1 MVRQWRRRRHHQR
14 RHSAGAVAPPATE
27 KVQMVPPTGRHQA
40 GRTSSSEGG
49 PLSDPG
55 FVAGLRPIPSG
66 VVGTPS
72 PWPASDI
79 VGVSP
84 AGTPVEAR
92 MGQFGGLVLLAFLT
106 TRCDGC
112 EEFWRG
118 LGDGDRTDL
127 PGSVSTVVVTK
138 GPATT
143 APAAVEQVAD
153 GITRVPVIMSD
164 EAWTDYRVTGYPFF
178 VLVDA
183 PTRAVVGETVG
194 FGWPDVISMIRIAAG

>member
-1 MVRQWRRRRHHQR
+1 MVRQWRRRRDHQR
-14 RHSAGAVAPPATE
+14 RRSAGAVAPQATE
-27 KVQMVPPTGRHQA
+27 TVPIVPPTEA

-49 PLSDPG
+49 PLSDPE

-66 VVGTPS
+66 ALGTPS

-92 MGQFGGLVLLAFLT
+92 VGQFGGLVLLAFLT

-143 APAAVEQVAD
+143 APAAVEQVAA

-183 PTRAVVGETVG
+183 PTRTVVGETVG
-194 FGWPDVISMIRIAAG
+194 FGWPDVISMIRTAAG

>member
-1 MVRQWRRRRHHQR
+1 
-14 RHSAGAVAPPATE
+14 
-27 KVQMVPPTGRHQA
+27 MVPPTGRDETS
-40 GRTSSSEGG
+40 RTSPPSPKGG

-66 VVGTPS
+66 AVGTPS

-84 AGTPVEAR
+84 GGTPVAAR
-92 MGQFGGLVLLAFLT
+92 IGQFGGLVLLAFLT
-106 TRCDGC
+106 TNCDGC

-118 LGDGDRTDL
+118 LGDSGRTDL

-143 APAAVEQVAD
+143 APAAVEQVAA

-164 EAWTDYRVTGYPFF
+164 EAWTDYRVTGYPIF

-183 PTRAVVGETVG
+183 PTRTVVGETVG
-194 FGWPDVISMIRIAAG
+194 FGWSDVISMIRTAAG